1 MKVWPRIKSLAWLLL
16 VSLLLNA
23 AIKLALGLP
32 YIVKYVDVNSSLGY
46 RMLQFLALDIIN
58 NTLASAVIP
67 ALFLLF
73 NYRRSAYGLL
83 LICILFVL
91 KFMPAVVLGQLLLLL
106 WVLAVVI
113 RLSWIKLRDVYNYY
127 RLK

>member
-23 AIKLALGLP
+23 AVQLAMGLP
-32 YIVKYVDVNSSLGY
+32 YIVKYIDVNSSLGQQ
-46 RMLQFLALDIIN
+46 MLQYLAWDIVN

-67 ALFLLF
+67 AVLLLF
-73 NYRRSAYGLL
+73 NYRWSAYGML
-83 LICILFVL
+83 LICILFFL
-91 KFMPAVVLGQLLLLL
+91 KFMPAVVLGQLLLVV
-106 WVLAVVI
+106 WVLAVVV
-113 RLSWIKLRDVYNYY
+113 RLSWIKLRDLYNYY